1 MEWKMRRSR
10 QRLSEQEALNLLD
23 ETTSG
28 VLSLVDPE
36 GMPYGV
42 PLSFARDG
50 NHLYFHCAREGRK
63 LQCIQSHPYGSFCV
77 ISADEIIPEKFT
89 TSFISVMASGPL
101 YLVEE
106 EVEKRKALY
115 LLTDRYS
122 KTVPFARHEAE
133 VEGSINRT
141 MVLRLD
147 IQSLSG
153 KESKERMQERTVSQK
168 SSR

>member
-1 MEWKMRRSR
+1 
-10 QRLSEQEALNLLD
+10 
-23 ETTSG
+23 
-28 VLSLVDPE
+28 
-36 GMPYGV
+36 
-42 PLSFARDG
+42 
-50 NHLYFHCAREGRK
+50 
-63 LQCIQSHPYGSFCV
+63 
-77 ISADEIIPEKFT
+77 
-89 TSFISVMASGPL
+89 MASGPL

-168 SSR
+168 SSQ